1 MSLEMLTEDKISV
14 KECVV
19 SWEEAIKEASQPLI
33 DQAYFSQSYV
43 DAMIDS
49 VYRYGP
55 YIVIAPE
62 IAIAHARP
70 NGNVNKVGVSLLK
83 LNEHIDF
90 GEKSHYASLVF
101 VFSAVDT
108 HSHLDILQSLAR
120 VLGDI
125 ETVES
130 LIQSHDEAEI
140 LAILKGV
147 EAK

>member
-1 MSLEMLTEDKISV
+1 MSLEMLTEDKINV
-14 KECVV
+14 RECVA
-19 SWEEAIKEASQPLI
+19 SWEEAIKEASQPLV

-49 VYRYGP
+49 VYRHGP

-70 NGNVNKVGVSLLK
+70 NNNVNKVGVSLLK
-83 LNEHIDF
+83 LNQHINF
-90 GEKSHYASLVF
+90 GKKSHYASLVF

-120 VLGDI
+120 ILGDV
-125 ETVES
+125 ETVNH
-130 LIQSHDEAEI
+130 LIQSQNEAEI
-140 LAILKGV
+140 LSIIKGV
-147 EAK
+147 EQR

>member
-19 SWEEAIKEASQPLI
+19 SWEEAIKEASQPLL
-33 DQAYFSQSYV
+33 DQAYFSESYV

-83 LNEHIDF
+83 LNQHINFAD
-90 GEKSHYASLVF
+90 KSHYASLVF

-140 LAILKGV
+140 LAIIKGV

>member
-1 MSLEMLTEDKISV
+1 MSLEMLTEDKINV
-14 KECVV
+14 RECVA
-19 SWEEAIKEASQPLI
+19 SWEEAIKEASQPLV

-49 VYRYGP
+49 VYRHGP

-70 NGNVNKVGVSLLK
+70 NNNVNKVGVSLLK
-83 LNEHIDF
+83 LNQHINF

-108 HSHLDILQSLAR
+108 YSHLDILQSLAR
-120 VLGDI
+120 ILGDV
-125 ETVES
+125 ETVNH
-130 LIQSHDEAEI
+130 LIQSQNEAEI
-140 LAILKGV
+140 LSIIKGV
-147 EAK
+147 EQR

>member
-83 LNEHIDF
+83 LNQHIDF

>member
-1 MSLEMLTEDKISV
+1 MSLEMLTEDKINV
-14 KECVV
+14 RECVA
-19 SWEEAIKEASQPLI
+19 SWEEAIKEASQPLV

-49 VYRYGP
+49 VYRHGP

-83 LNEHIDF
+83 LNQHINF
-90 GEKSHYASLVF
+90 GKKSHYASLVF

-120 VLGDI
+120 ILGDVA
-125 ETVES
+125 TVNH
-130 LIQSHDEAEI
+130 LIQSQNEAEI
-140 LAILKGV
+140 LSIIKGV
-147 EAK
+147 EQR